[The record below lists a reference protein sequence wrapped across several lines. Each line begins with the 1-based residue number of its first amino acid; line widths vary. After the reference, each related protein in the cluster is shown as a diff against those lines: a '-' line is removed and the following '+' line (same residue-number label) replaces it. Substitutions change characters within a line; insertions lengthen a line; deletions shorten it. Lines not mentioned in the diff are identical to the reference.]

1 MLNLKVKYL
10 SKKNPLF
17 LLGLIAGLCLLISGI
32 FLSGR
37 IAVLKKKSLQNT
49 ATLDKFLPG
58 FNDRTPE
65 QLQKEIGNLKVELVD
80 LFNTFDPKESW
91 EKSNYDLTI
100 YFVEELGK
108 VNQFLKLKA
117 QEKGLISPN
126 LGFTEKLPSE
136 AEAAYLLSQLYGL
149 KRVVTLGMDYGVN
162 FTSVNPGISAVQE
175 LEGLSGM
182 KLVKSR
188 IELVS
193 PIQSLI
199 EFIIE
204 LTQTVPVVSLE
215 SLSLSFKDSFYKIGL
230 TLGHTVIPAAL
241 SESLAPFELAQGQQ
255 QERVVPLLK
264 RFSLEEQNFIYILRS
279 NNPFFVA
286 QPKQTTLAPPEGGE
300 KQESLSRFFYRG
312 KAILKSK
319 EVVIIE
325 DTLNKEEHFSALGER
340 IGDYILVDAKDD
352 KIILKKADT
361 GEEVIVG
368 REK

>member
-17 LLGLIAGLCLLISGI
+17 LLGLIAGFSLLISGI

-37 IAVLKKKSLQNT
+37 IAGLKKKSLQNT

-58 FNDRTPE
+58 FNEKTPGHLG
-65 QLQKEIGNLKVELVD
+65 QEIGSLKAELAD

-91 EKSNYDLTI
+91 KKGDYDLAI
-100 YFVEELGK
+100 YFVEQLDK

-117 QEKGLISPN
+117 QEKGLTSPN

-136 AEAAYLLSQLYGL
+136 TDAVYLLSQLYGL
-149 KRVVTLGMDYGVN
+149 KRTVSLGMDYGIN

-182 KLVKSR
+182 KLIKSR

-204 LTQTVPVVSLE
+204 LTQAVPVVSIE
-215 SLSLSFKDSFYKIGL
+215 SFSLSSKDSSYQIDL
-230 TLGHTVIPAAL
+230 MLGHIVIPVTLAELL
-241 SESLAPFELAQGQQ
+241 SPFELAQNEQGQIM
-255 QERVVPLLK
+255 PLLK

-279 NNPFFVA
+279 NNPFFIA
-286 QPKQTTLAPPEGGE
+286 QPKQTAAVSPETGE
-300 KQESLSRFFYRG
+300 QKPLVRFFYRG
-312 KAILKSK
+312 GAILKSK
-319 EVVIIE
+319 EVVVIE
-325 DTLNKEEHFSALGER
+325 DALNQEVRFLAPGER
-340 IGDYILVDAKDD
+340 IDDYILVDAKDD
-352 KIILKKADT
+352 KIILKKADS
-361 GEEVIVG
+361 GEEIIVE